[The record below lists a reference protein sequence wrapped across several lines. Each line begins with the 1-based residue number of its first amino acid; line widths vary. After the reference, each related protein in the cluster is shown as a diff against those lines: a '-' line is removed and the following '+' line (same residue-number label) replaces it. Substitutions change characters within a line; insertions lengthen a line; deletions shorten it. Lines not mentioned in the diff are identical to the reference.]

1 MIANP
6 WVRPYVLTGGRT
18 QTRKHPYLH
27 TLVSV
32 DRYDASAS
40 ARLLPEARRL
50 YERAA
55 VGTQSVAEL
64 SAHCAVSLGVTRVL
78 LEDLAAA
85 ELVRINDDA
94 LSAPRG
100 PPSAEQ
106 GHRRPVGSRPP
117 RLNPAAG
124 PDLAGVK
131 IAGCPRLPNPKPGP
145 ARPSSRS
152 TPTTSPSISRRPRCS
167 PAQ

>member
-32 DRYDASAS
+32 DRYDESAS

-55 VGTQSVAEL
+55 VGIQSVAEL

-85 ELVRINDDA
+85 DRVQINEDVYVSPYDRRLLKRVIDGLRA
-94 LSAPRG
+94 LA
-100 PPSAEQ
+100 
-106 GHRRPVGSRPP
+106 
-117 RLNPAAG
+117 
-124 PDLAGVK
+124 
-131 IAGCPRLPNPKPGP
+131 
-145 ARPSSRS
+145 
-152 TPTTSPSISRRPRCS
+152 
-167 PAQ
+167 